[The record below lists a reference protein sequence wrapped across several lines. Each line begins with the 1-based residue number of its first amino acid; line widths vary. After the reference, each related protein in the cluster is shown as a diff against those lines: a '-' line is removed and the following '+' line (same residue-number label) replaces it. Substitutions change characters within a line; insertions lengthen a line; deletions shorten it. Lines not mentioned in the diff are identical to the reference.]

1 MYHSLLQLIMGGV
14 EFLVFTIIYYFVVDN
29 LSNVLLCAKIERN
42 IIKV

>member
-1 MYHSLLQLIMGGV
+1 MGSAAFLI
-14 EFLVFTIIYYFVVDN
+14 FTIICYFVVDN